1 MDFEIDEIVQAGRSI
16 LPSEVW
22 DYIIAESS
30 RTIDQPDVVYSVIHT
45 STDCIGEKPCLPTQ
59 SY

>member
-1 MDFEIDEIVQAGRSI
+1 MDFEIEEIVQAGRSI

-30 RTIDQPDVVYSVIHT
+30 RAIGQPDVVYSAIHT
-45 STDCIGEKPCLPTQ
+45 STDFIGEEPCLPTQ
-59 SY
+59 NY